1 MIYILHFSSS
11 ILSFL
16 AFLGKIQLLLLC
28 LGYNYLIMMQ
38 RKKGVE
44 QIRVLSRYVIR
55 PLNRLKK
62 VDTEF
67 VVW

>member
-1 MIYILHFSSS
+1 MIYLLHFFSS

-16 AFLGKIQLLLLC
+16 GISGKTPLLLPC